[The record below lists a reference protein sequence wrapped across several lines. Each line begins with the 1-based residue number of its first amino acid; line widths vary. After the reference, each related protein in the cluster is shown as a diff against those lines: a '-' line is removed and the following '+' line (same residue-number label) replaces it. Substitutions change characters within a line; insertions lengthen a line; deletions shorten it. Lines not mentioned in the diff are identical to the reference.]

1 LRQVDLS
8 GRVTLVT
15 GASRGIGAAIASAAA
30 DAGSAL
36 VISARDK
43 GALEDVAAPLRIRGV
58 RILVIAGDISDPK
71 FVAELFKATF
81 LEFRQLDGLVNNA
94 GALADGAVGM
104 FKSEQIDQA
113 IRLNLTAAI
122 ECTQLAAR
130 LMQRRNVGSIVNLT
144 SIMGTAGAPGQ
155 AVYASAKAGLIGL
168 TKASAKELGPKG
180 IRVNAVAPGMIDT
193 NMIAVLD
200 EQQRAERVRRIA
212 LGRIGKPEEV
222 ADLVTF
228 LLSDRANYITGQT
241 IGIDGGQVI

>member
-1 LRQVDLS
+1 MRQVDLS

>member
-1 LRQVDLS
+1 MRQADLS

-15 GASRGIGAAIASAAA
+15 GASRGIGAAIAAAVA

-43 GALEDVAAPLRIRGV
+43 DALGGVAAPIRDKGV
-58 RILVIAGDISDPK
+58 KVLAVAGDISDAK
-71 FVAELFKATF
+71 FVADLFKATF
-81 LEFRQLDGLVNNA
+81 AEFKQLDGLVNNA
-94 GALADGAVGM
+94 GALADGVIGM

-130 LMQRRNVGSIVNLT
+130 LMQRRGAGSIVNMT

-193 NMIAVLD
+193 NMIAVLND
-200 EQQRAERVRRIA
+200 EQRADRVRSIA
-212 LGRIGKPEEV
+212 MGRIGKPEEV

-228 LLSDRANYITGQT
+228 LLSDRASYITGQT

>member
-1 LRQVDLS
+1 VRQVDLS

-15 GASRGIGAAIASAAA
+15 GASRGIGAAIALAAA
-30 DAGSAL
+30 EAGSAL

-43 GALEDVAAPLRIRGV
+43 VALENVAATIRSRGV
-58 RILVIAGDISDPK
+58 KTLTVAGDISDAK

-81 LEFRQLDGLVNNA
+81 SEFRQLDGLVNNA
-94 GALADGAVGM
+94 GSLVDGAIGM
-104 FKSEQIDQA
+104 FKTEQIDQA

-130 LMQRRNVGSIVNLT
+130 LMYRRNMGSIVNLT

-155 AVYASAKAGLIGL
+155 SVYASAKAGLIGL

-193 NMIAVLD
+193 SMIAMLD
-200 EQQRAERVRRIA
+200 EQQKAERVRSIA

-228 LLSDRANYITGQT
+228 LLSDHASYITGQT